1 MAMSFTPAQRAA
13 VAYSRGNLLLSAAA
27 GSGKTAALTARIA
40 RLLLSGEADLS
51 EMLVV
56 TYTRA
61 AAAEMRERIGR
72 RLREALDEASSS
84 GDERTASL
92 AARALANLPAAR
104 VSTIHAFLYQALR
117 PYFPSLGH
125 SPDARILD
133 EQTISTLR
141 AEIMRDTVDD
151 AFRAENR
158 PGAGDDPACASF
170 PELCDILG
178 QARDA
183 DAVDGELLWLDARL
197 AASGGDPST
206 LARFADS
213 LDALAGGTD
222 FLTTAF
228 GTEIREAARAFAE
241 HYLAVFSDL
250 AGDLS
255 AAPKVAK
262 QYGPTCLAH
271 LDALARIRTAATSP
285 GTSYDALREAV
296 RSLTFETLP
305 RVQKADATD
314 ASETFKYFRD
324 EMKTEYAALSKDLF
338 SASGE
343 EAARAAALTA
353 RILRRASLVL
363 ADFDARFA
371 ARKRD
376 LAALDYGDL
385 ETSALRLFLD
395 ADGRRT
401 RAAEEIGGA
410 FRYVFID
417 EYQDTNDVQDRIF
430 RALSPDA
437 HRFMV
442 GDIKQSIY
450 RFRGADPSVFTRYR
464 ENWPTVSPE
473 DAEEGPLLT
482 GDDGRALFM
491 RENFRCAAPV
501 VDFANAVSRHLLPHG
516 NIGFREDGDLLV
528 HARADDPIPAPEA
541 EVVLIEH
548 KRRKPG
554 EEDEGHSVDHE
565 ALWVAGRIR
574 RMVGKYAADGTLLGP
589 GDFAILLRS
598 NRSAAVYRDA
608 LAEVGIPAVMKTAA
622 PLGQSPAVLLLVC
635 LLNLVD
641 NPLRDVYTAGALRSP
656 VFGIDLSM
664 MIAIREAAG
673 DMPLWTGVAA
683 IAENPP
689 EDAAEPL
696 VASCRRAVDWLG
708 RHKRIA
714 HSLPA
719 DKYLETLLA
728 DTDFFSL
735 DGIRESGAER
745 DAVNRFSAA
754 VRAYENGVGAKIGGI
769 SGLLEG
775 MDELLSVPDDAS
787 GGVRAKDAVSILSI
801 HAAKGLEFP
810 VCFLCEC
817 ARRRNEEDERRT
829 VLYDPA
835 LGLGMTL
842 PDPGGLAR
850 CETLLRRAVSEKLA
864 REAIAEEMRML
875 YVALTRARDRL
886 IVTGKS
892 ANPDKTLA
900 EAALE
905 ARYADGY
912 RAGEAGTYLA
922 WICEAVEATRVR
934 VQMTVVPEDPEE
946 AAEPP
951 TAREEP
957 QEPVQIPMFP
967 EEAEEPAGPSE
978 EELRRAAE
986 KEAFLEELRR
996 RFAYRYADEDL
1007 CRVPAKLTVS
1017 RLSPEILDADGTSA
1031 LTLTLDAPAEETPEP
1046 TGESAEEPRPALTRP
1061 NFLTG
1066 GREATPADRGSA
1078 THVFLQFT
1086 DHRRLREYGV
1096 RAEIER
1102 LCGERYLSAASA
1114 KLLYEKQ
1121 LERFRDSALL
1131 DALLRSPFV
1140 KREFRFN
1147 VLLPAERFTADPA
1160 FAEKLR
1166 ARGIR
1171 VTVQG
1176 VVDCVYRD
1184 PDTGS
1189 LILVDYKTDRL
1200 TSEELRN
1207 PALAAEKLRARHRN
1221 QLTYYRE
1228 ICSAMFGEE
1237 IAAARI
1243 YSTVLGRCIEVE

>member
-1 MAMSFTPAQRAA
+1 MPMSFTPAQRAA
-13 VAYSRGNLLLSAAA
+13 VEYSRGNLLLSAAA

-61 AAAEMRERIGR
+61 AAAEMRERIGS
-72 RLREALDEASSS
+72 RLREVLDASSD
-84 GDERTASL
+84 DERTASL
-92 AARALANLPAAR
+92 AARALAALPAAR

-117 PYFPSLGH
+117 PYFPTLGF

-133 EQTISTLR
+133 EQTISALR

-151 AFRAENR
+151 AFRT
-158 PGAGDDPACASF
+158 GDEPTESCASF

-183 DAVDGELLWLDARL
+183 DAVDGELLWLDAKL
-197 AASGGDPST
+197 ASSGGDPAA

-213 LDALAGGTD
+213 LDALSSGAD
-222 FLTTAF
+222 FLSTAY

-255 AAPKVAK
+255 SSAKVAK
-262 QYGPTCLAH
+262 QYGPTCAAH
-271 LDALARIRTAATSP
+271 LDALGRIRDAAAKP
-285 GTSYDALREAV
+285 GTTYDDLRDTV
-296 RSLTFETLP
+296 RSLTFERLP
-305 RVQKADATD
+305 TVQKADATD

-324 EMKTEYAALSKDLF
+324 EMKGEYAALAKDLF

-363 ADFDARFA
+363 ADFDTRFA

-395 ADGRRT
+395 AEGRRT

-464 ENWPTVSPE
+464 ESWPTVSPE
-473 DAEEGPLLT
+473 EAEEGPILT
-482 GDDGRALFM
+482 GDEGRALFM

-501 VDFANAVSRHLLPHG
+501 VDFANAVSRHLLPYG
-516 NIGFREDGDLLV
+516 NNGFREDGDLLV
-528 HARADDPIPAPEA
+528 HARADDPNPAPDA
-541 EVVLIEH
+541 EVVLIEQ
-548 KRRKPG
+548 KRKKPG
-554 EEDEGHSVDHE
+554 EEDEGPAVDRE
-565 ALWVAGRIR
+565 VLYVAGRIAQ
-574 RMVGKYAADGTLLGP
+574 MIGKYSADGTLLGP
-589 GDFAILLRS
+589 GDFAILLRA
-598 NRSAAVYRDA
+598 NRSAAAYRDA
-608 LAEVGIPAVMKTAA
+608 LAEYGIPAVMKTAV
-622 PLGQSPAVLLLVC
+622 PLGESPAVLLLVC
-635 LLNLVD
+635 LLNFVD

-656 VFGIDLSM
+656 VFGIDLSA

-683 IAENPP
+683 IAEDPP
-689 EDAAEPL
+689 DGTDPALA
-696 VASCRRAVDWLG
+696 ASCRRAVDWLG

-714 HSLPA
+714 RSLPA

-775 MDELLSVPDDAS
+775 MDELLSAPEDA
-787 GGVRAKDAVSILSI
+787 GGGIRAKDAVSILSI

-810 VCFLCEC
+810 VCFVCEC
-817 ARRRNEEDERRT
+817 AKRRNEEDERRT
-829 VLYDPA
+829 VLYDPS

-850 CETLLRRAVSEKLA
+850 CETLLRRALSEKLA
-864 REAIAEEMRML
+864 REAVAEEMRML

-912 RAGEAGTYLA
+912 RASTAGSYLA
-922 WICEAVEATRVR
+922 WICEAVEATHVR
-934 VQMTVVPEDPEE
+934 TETIVVPENPEE
-946 AAEPP
+946 SAAETVTDPAP
-951 TAREEP
+951 E
-957 QEPVQIPMFP
+957 EPVQMSMFP
-967 EEAEEPAGPSE
+967 EEPAEPTGPSE
-978 EELRRAAE
+978 EERRRAAE
-986 KEAFLEELRR
+986 KEAFFEELRR
-996 RFAYRYADEDL
+996 RFAYRYEDEDL

-1017 RLSPEILDADGTSA
+1017 RLSPEILDADGDA
-1031 LTLTLDAPAEETPEP
+1031 RITLTLDEPGEPEIP
-1046 TGESAEEPRPALTRP
+1046 GESAEPRPALALARP
-1061 NFLTG
+1061 TFLTG

-1086 DHRRLREYGV
+1086 DHRRLKEYGV

-1114 KLLYEKQ
+1114 DLLYEKQ

-1131 DALLRSPFV
+1131 DSLLRSPFV

-1184 PDTGS
+1184 PDSGR

-1200 TSEELRN
+1200 TSEEMRD

-1228 ICSAMFGEE
+1228 ICSAMFEEE
-1237 IAAARI
+1237 IAAAYV
-1243 YSTVLGRCIEVE
+1243 YSTVLGKCIEV